1 MRRARWVHPDRQK
14 VVKFLPNNPPRRG
27 DTVLVDGE
35 RCRVLR
41 CRVKWRDPGVWTIVG
56 RGIKVRPA

>member
-1 MRRARWVHPDRQK
+1 MRRARWVHPDRQE
-14 VVKFLPNNPPRRG
+14 VVKFLPTDPPRRG
-27 DTVLVDGE
+27 DRILVDGE

-41 CRVKWRDPGVWTIVG
+41 CRVEWEGRRWTIVG